1 MLKLDPAVTPIGMAG
16 LLAVAIGIGAGNF
29 AAQSGVRPEQIASPA
44 FADTSAAPQ
53 WAASATGR
61 VEPVNGEIRIA
72 GQVPGKIVEVLAKTN
87 DKVEAGDLLARL
99 DDQEIY
105 AKIAAASAET
115 GVRERER
122 QDEPPTGL
130 AKERQDA
137 EDAVANAERRLS
149 SAREMFDAALRAVH
163 ASAGSPAG
171 AGSPASAGS
180 PEKFADGRKSVQT
193 AKAELEA
200 ARVALAAVRA
210 KPEMPLE
217 TRLESSLA
225 MARAELSA
233 AEIALERTRIRAPAS
248 GTILNMI
255 GKEGETAVPS
265 PESALL
271 IFGDLSSLRLRAE
284 VEERDAAKVRVGQKV
299 VIRADAFPDREFAG
313 VVTSISQSLGTPRIA
328 TRGPRRPN
336 DVEVVEVMVSI
347 DGNPPLFTGMRV
359 DAFFKPETS
368 ATAAPAAKTN

>member
-1 MLKLDPAVTPIGMAG
+1 MLKLDPAVTTIALAG

-29 AAQSGVRPEQIASPA
+29 AAQSGVRPDQIAGPA
-44 FADTSAAPQ
+44 FADTAAAPQ

-72 GQVPGKIVEVLAKTN
+72 SQVPGKIAEVLAKTN
-87 DKVEAGDLLARL
+87 DKVEVGDLLARL

-105 AKIAAASAET
+105 AKIAAATAET

-122 QDEPPTGL
+122 QEEPPTGL
-130 AKERQDA
+130 AKERQEA
-137 EDAVANAERRLS
+137 EDAVATAERGLS
-149 SAREMFDAALRAVH
+149 SAREQFDAALRA
-163 ASAGSPAG
+163 SRSG
-171 AGSPASAGS
+171 AGTI
-180 PEKFADGRKSVQT
+180 EEGRKSVQS
-193 AKAELEA
+193 AKSALDA
-200 ARVALAAVRA
+200 ARAALAAVRV
-210 KPEMPLE
+210 KPDMPLE

-233 AEIALERTRIRAPAS
+233 AEIALERTRVRAPAS
-248 GTILNMI
+248 GTILNMV

-299 VIRADAFPDREFAG
+299 IIRADAFPDREFTG

-336 DVEVVEVMVSI
+336 DVEVVEVMVAI

-368 ATAAPAAKTN
+368 ATVAPAAKTN